1 MLEVNKL
8 QLFFGDRAIANN
20 ITFSLHRK
28 ERVGLVGL
36 NGAGKSTLLKLIA
49 GELKADGG
57 EASLEKGATLG
68 YLHQDLNSLSGK
80 SIREEVKEAMSEL
93 VALETEYARLEK
105 EVAERTDYE
114 SDSYMQLLDHFDTVQ
129 SRYHYLSGDQLDK
142 QIELIT
148 FGLGFKPDQLDRSIN
163 ELSGG
168 WKMRV
173 ELAKLLIQ
181 KPDLLLLDEPTNHLD
196 IESIIWMESWLNR
209 FEGGAIIISHDI
221 QFLDNTTNRTLEI
234 VNGKIK
240 DYPFPYTKY
249 KKVRAEELVTQQQ
262 AYENQQRAIKQ
273 KERTIE
279 RFRAKASKA
288 SIAQSMIKELEKMER
303 IDTPE
308 KESTHA
314 MNIRFPSV
322 RRSGAVVYD
331 MTDLGHSY
339 GDNHVFSGLDLKIER
354 GARIAFV
361 GQNGQGKTTLAK
373 IIAGLLQPSEGEIK
387 EGANVDLGYFAQNQ
401 AERLDPEKTVL
412 QISELNA
419 TPETRSSVRSILGA
433 FLFPGDEVEKKISV
447 LSGGERARLAISL
460 LLYQNYNVLL
470 LDEPTNHLDIYSK
483 EVLKEAL
490 KAYEG
495 TLLVISHD
503 REFLSGLT
511 EHTLSFRE
519 GVIKYHLDDVDLY
532 LKKNSFSD
540 MRSVEEGG
548 NQDLQKNKKDNPLST
563 LSYEE
568 RKQLKRQLDYVERDI
583 EKFNAHKEGI
593 ELKMAQPEVMNSPE
607 FSELSQEHASLLQKI
622 QDKEKEWEQLVTQLD
637 E

>member
-249 KKVRAEELVTQQQ
+249 KKVRAEELVTQQ
-262 AYENQQRAIKQ
+262 
-273 KERTIE
+273 
-279 RFRAKASKA
+279 
-288 SIAQSMIKELEKMER
+288 
-303 IDTPE
+303 
-308 KESTHA
+308 H
-314 MNIRFPSV
+314 
-322 RRSGAVVYD
+322 
-331 MTDLGHSY
+331 
-339 GDNHVFSGLDLKIER
+339 
-354 GARIAFV
+354 
-361 GQNGQGKTTLAK
+361 
-373 IIAGLLQPSEGEIK
+373 
-387 EGANVDLGYFAQNQ
+387 
-401 AERLDPEKTVL
+401 
-412 QISELNA
+412 
-419 TPETRSSVRSILGA
+419 
-433 FLFPGDEVEKKISV
+433 
-447 LSGGERARLAISL
+447 
-460 LLYQNYNVLL
+460 
-470 LDEPTNHLDIYSK
+470 
-483 EVLKEAL
+483 
-490 KAYEG
+490 
-495 TLLVISHD
+495 
-503 REFLSGLT
+503 
-511 EHTLSFRE
+511 
-519 GVIKYHLDDVDLY
+519 
-532 LKKNSFSD
+532 
-540 MRSVEEGG
+540 
-548 NQDLQKNKKDNPLST
+548 
-563 LSYEE
+563 
-568 RKQLKRQLDYVERDI
+568 
-583 EKFNAHKEGI
+583 
-593 ELKMAQPEVMNSPE
+593 
-607 FSELSQEHASLLQKI
+607 
-622 QDKEKEWEQLVTQLD
+622 
-637 E
+637 